1 MATSLFDR
9 VTAALFG
16 GSAAPQDD
24 VTERQLIA
32 DMTELVVEAV
42 EPRVRFHGGYQGK
55 LEGCIRGCMAHLR
68 AIGRQQLEPI
78 LLARSAWNDD
88 PRLSAFF
95 ATVDDIPACLGRSNE
110 LRAFFENPANSEIG
124 EAYALL
130 AMKKEERTVFA
141 AAIGRRCRE
150 ARCRTD

>member
-1 MATSLFDR
+1 
-9 VTAALFG
+9 
-16 GSAAPQDD
+16 
-24 VTERQLIA
+24 
-32 DMTELVVEAV
+32 MTELVVEAV

-55 LEGCIRGCMAHLR
+55 LEGCIRGCIAHLR

-110 LRAFFENPANSEIG
+110 LRAFFENPANREIG

-141 AAIGRRCRE
+141 PQLEGDVVRHDVAQTQRELLSAHADCTDGHACRYASGGRE
-150 ARCRTD
+150 AHH

>member
-1 MATSLFDR
+1 MAISLFDR

-16 GSAAPQDD
+16 AGAASPDD
-24 VTERQLIA
+24 ATERQLVA
-32 DMTELVVEAV
+32 DMSELVVETV
-42 EPRVRFHGGYQGK
+42 EPRVRFHGGYQAK
-55 LEGCIRGCMAHLR
+55 LEGCIRASIAHLR

-78 LLARSAWNDD
+78 LLARAAWNDD

-110 LRAFFENPANSEIG
+110 LRAFFENPSNREIG

-130 AMKKEERTVFA
+130 AHEK
-141 AAIGRRCRE
+141 G
-150 ARCRTD
+150 